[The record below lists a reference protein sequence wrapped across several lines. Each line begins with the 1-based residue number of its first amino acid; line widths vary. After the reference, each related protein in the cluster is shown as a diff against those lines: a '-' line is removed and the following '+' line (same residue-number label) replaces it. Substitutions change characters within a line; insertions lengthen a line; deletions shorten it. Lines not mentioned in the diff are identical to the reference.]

1 MKVSHI
7 LVVFVFL
14 SSMIFSCRNTKV
26 EDSYISNDLDQTI
39 LNLSKSYFDHLPDL
53 ELAKMSTEDRKIVEL
68 GKKLFYE
75 KKLSGTQT
83 ISCSSCHDI
92 EKYGVDNLA
101 LSPGD
106 KKQMGIRNSQS
117 VLNTF
122 LYGGQ
127 NWDTK
132 FKNVEEQAAGP
143 IFSKLEMAMPNTAE
157 LLRRLNDDPF
167 YVKAFADA
175 FPQSDPPVSLDNI
188 QKAIGSFER
197 TLLSPSRFDDYLK
210 GNLNALSAKEKMG
223 AYSFVINCKSCHS
236 SALIGGGFAI
246 EYPIFGHQRDFSSNK
261 ASDKGKYEVTKN
273 PDDINVF
280 KVPQL
285 RNVEKTY
292 PYMHDGSVKT
302 LEDAIRICAMAESN
316 MQLKEK
322 DVEYMAAFL
331 KSLTGKIP
339 EHALE
344 KNKTFD

>member
-1 MKVSHI
+1 MKISNVFLI
-7 LVVFVFL
+7 FVFL
-14 SSMIFSCRNTKV
+14 SLMAFSCRNTKV
-26 EDSYISNDLDQTI
+26 IEADISDDFDRTI
-39 LNLSKSYFDHLPDL
+39 LNLSRSYFDHLPDL
-53 ELAKMSTEDRKIVEL
+53 DLANMSPENRKIVEL

-75 KKLSGTQT
+75 KKLSGTKT
-83 ISCSSCHDI
+83 ISCASCHDI
-92 EKYGVDNLA
+92 AKYGVDNRA

-106 KKQMGIRNSQS
+106 KNQLGLRNSQS

-122 LYGGQ
+122 MFEGQ

-143 IFSKLEMAMPNTAE
+143 IFSKLEMAMPDTSE
-157 LLRRLNDDPF
+157 LIKRLNDDPF
-167 YVKAFADA
+167 YVKAFTEA
-175 FPQSDPPVSLDNI
+175 FPDSKPSVSLDNI
-188 QKAIGSFER
+188 KIAIGSFER

-210 GNLNALSAKEKMG
+210 GDLNALTTKEKLG
-223 AYSFVINCKSCHS
+223 AHSFVINCKSCHS
-236 SALIGGGFAI
+236 SALVGGGFSV
-246 EYPIFGHQRDFSSNK
+246 EYPIFGYHNDYSNNGNT
-261 ASDKGKYEVTKN
+261 DKGKYEVTKN
-273 PDDINVF
+273 PQDMHVF

-316 MQLKEK
+316 MQLKDK
-322 DVEYMAAFL
+322 DVEYMTAFL

-339 EHALE
+339 VHALE